1 MKLVLSPA
9 FSLLPFSLLPHLLP
23 GPLALVLL
31 GHSAFVLAVL
41 STCTLMLLSGQLHQL
56 PWVFLQI
63 SLLLLCFIY
72 IFFCLF
78 VCLFV
83 LLKSSL
89 VAQMVKKKKK
99 SVCNSRDLGFIP
111 GSGRSPG
118 EGNGNPLCNFA
129 LRIPW
134 TEEPCGL
141 QSTGSQRVRHA
152 WVTNTHT

>member
-56 PWVFLQI
+56 PRVFLQI

-72 IFFCLF
+72 IYFCLF
-78 VCLFV
+78 VCFTEVFL
-83 LLKSSL
+83 SGSDG
-89 VAQMVKKKKK
+89 KKKKK
-99 SVCNSRDLGFIP
+99 KICLQFKRTGFYPWVRKIPWRREWQPTLQFCLENSMDRG
-111 GSGRSPG
+111 
-118 EGNGNPLCNFA
+118 A
-129 LRIPW
+129 LRA
-134 TEEPCGL
+134 TVYGV
-141 QSTGSQRVRHA
+141 TKSQTRLSD
-152 WVTNTHT
+152 

>member
-56 PWVFLQI
+56 PRVFLQI

-72 IFFCLF
+72 IYFCLF
-78 VCLFV
+78 VCFTEVFLSGSDA
-83 LLKSSL
+83 KES
-89 VAQMVKKKKK
+89 A
-99 SVCNSRDLGFIP
+99 CNAGDSGSIP

>member
-56 PWVFLQI
+56 PRVFLQI

-72 IFFCLF
+72 IYFCLF
-78 VCLFV
+78 VCFTEVFL
-83 LLKSSL
+83 SGSDG
-89 VAQMVKKKKK
+89 KKKKK
-99 SVCNSRDLGFIP
+99 NLSAIQETWVLSLGQ
-111 GSGRSPG
+111 
-118 EGNGNPLCNFA
+118 EDPLEKGMA
-129 LRIPW
+129 
-134 TEEPCGL
+134 
-141 QSTGSQRVRHA
+141 
-152 WVTNTHT
+152 THSAILP